1 MTQRTINLVTSQ
13 ISHGVIDLSALE
25 NNPTTHEVLTGYRPS
40 MIRLILLGEEDV
52 KAIYNWY
59 STKPDKV
66 FGLADDTGAAFD
78 TDDSPLA
85 VTERGFVLTL
95 SDLVDGDE
103 VIWEAFGSDPGESV
117 EPVEPEPW
125 SPPGDDDEYYGS
137 GDDEYYG
144 SGD

>member
-25 NNPTTHEVLTGYRPS
+25 NNLTTHEVLTGYRPS
-40 MIRLILLGEEDV
+40 MIRLILLGEEDAT
-52 KAIYNWY
+52 AIYNWY

-66 FGLADDTGAAFD
+66 FGLLADASADFD
-78 TDDSPLA
+78 VADSPLA

-95 SDLVDGDE
+95 SDLGGADE
-103 VIWEAFGSDPGESV
+103 VVWEAFGSDPGESV

-125 SPPGDDDEYYGS
+125 SPPEDDDEYYGS
-137 GDDEYYG
+137 GD
-144 SGD
+144 

>member
-13 ISHGVIDLSALE
+13 ISHGVVDLSALE
-25 NNPTTHEVLTGYRPS
+25 GSPDTHEVLTGYRPS
-40 MIRLILLGEEDV
+40 MIRLILLDKGDA

-66 FGLADDTGAAFD
+66 FGLVDDTGADFD

-85 VTERGFVLTL
+85 VTERGFVLSL
-95 SDLVDGDE
+95 SDLGDTDG

-117 EPVEPEPW
+117 EPVEPEPVEPEPW
-125 SPPGDDDEYYGS
+125 SPPEDDDEYYGS
-137 GDDEYYG
+137 G
-144 SGD
+144 S

>member
-25 NNPTTHEVLTGYRPS
+25 NNPTAHEVLTGYRPS
-40 MIRLILLGEEDV
+40 MIRLILLDEGDAT
-52 KAIYNWY
+52 AIYNWY

-66 FGLADDTGAAFD
+66 FGLADDTGAEFD

-95 SDLVDGDE
+95 SDLGDADE
-103 VIWEAFGSDPGESV
+103 VVWEAFGSDPGESV

-125 SPPGDDDEYYGS
+125 SPPEDDDEYYGS
-137 GDDEYYG
+137 GD
-144 SGD
+144 

>member
-40 MIRLILLGEEDV
+40 MIRLILLNDGEAT
-52 KAIYNWY
+52 AIYNWY

-66 FGLADDTGAAFD
+66 FGLADDTDAAFD

-85 VTERGFVLTL
+85 VTERGFVLRDTPPR
-95 SDLVDGDE
+95 SCDE
-103 VIWEAFGSDPGESV
+103 VVWEAFGSDPGESV

-137 GDDEYYG
+137 GD
-144 SGD
+144 

>member
-13 ISHGVIDLSALE
+13 ISHGVINLSALE

-40 MIRLILLGEEDV
+40 MIRLILLEGGEAT
-52 KAIYNWY
+52 AIYNWY

-66 FGLADDTGAAFD
+66 FGLLADASADFD
-78 TDDSPLA
+78 VADPPFA

-95 SDLVDGDE
+95 SDLGDADE
-103 VIWEAFGSDPGESV
+103 VVWEAFGSDPGESV

-125 SPPGDDDEYYGS
+125 SPPEDDDEYYGS
-137 GDDEYYG
+137 GD
-144 SGD
+144 